1 MLSMY
6 LALLKTPE
14 EKRRF
19 EHLYNKY
26 KNMLYNYAH
35 EILED
40 IQLSEDAVSEAFLI
54 LTDHMDNIEGRTD
67 QDARNYLIIIVKNT
81 AKAIRS
87 KRIHDVYDQDELED
101 FPDRVDMETAV
112 EYKSEKQRVYE
123 LIKRLNPIY
132 ADVLILKYYYGMKG
146 EEIAASLGISLENE
160 KIRLHR
166 GKAMLKEMM
175 EREKEHDGQPV

>member
-19 EHLYNKY
+19 EHLYLKY
-26 KNMLYNYAH
+26 KNMLYNYAY
-35 EILED
+35 EILGD
-40 IQLSEDAVSEAFLI
+40 IQLSEDAVSDTFLI
-54 LTDHMDNIEGRTD
+54 LTDHMDNIKERSD
-67 QDARNYLIIIVKNT
+67 QDARNYLIIIVKNE

-101 FPDRVDMETAV
+101 FPDRVDIETSV
-112 EYKSEKQRVYE
+112 EHKSEKQRVYE

-146 EEIAASLGISLENE
+146 EEIAASLGITLENE
-160 KIRLHR
+160 KIRLYR